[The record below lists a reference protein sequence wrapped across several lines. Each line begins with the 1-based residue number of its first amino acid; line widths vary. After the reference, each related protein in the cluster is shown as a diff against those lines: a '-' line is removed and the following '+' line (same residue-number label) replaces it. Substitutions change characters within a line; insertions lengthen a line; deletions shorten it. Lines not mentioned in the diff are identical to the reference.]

1 MGLLEETQHPLIPL
15 DWNCILNVSTA
26 TTGLRPDYVI
36 LRKKYYVIF
45 FPAIKIVENSFMFS
59 KKKDIGL

>member
-1 MGLLEETQHPLIPL
+1 VNKDIYWGLFSGGLKAKKNIMCLLEETQHPLIPL

-36 LRKKYYVIF
+36 L
-45 FPAIKIVENSFMFS
+45 
-59 KKKDIGL
+59 